1 MHASFMAAAN
11 LFKEQLVTVIP
22 GIRALKLPY
31 QNDGCGA
38 RHAAFYMLLLLP
50 DGA

>member
-1 MHASFMAAAN
+1 MTFHLPVAEPC
-11 LFKEQLVTVIP
+11 KEQLVTVIP

-31 QNDGCGA
+31 QNDGGGA